1 MSSDRTFTKALG
13 IDLPRAP
20 MQRFAVLKDS
30 KTQASRSLRVRT
42 LPDRAGGPTDTGK
55 ANQVGKPRS
64 PDGNMRTTE
73 EQIKLLLEENRGLK
87 SYIENMNSECL
98 ELNAVLFDEANKML
112 LHSQVDTLKAIISK
126 LPSPVPVYNPDA
138 EMKIQNSPGKKASH
152 LRHNTT
158 SIGSVKQPEASPKI
172 FHRSCEDLSLLVA
185 TTSEEV
191 LTTVS
196 RTSLLNALLAETDG
210 LEENDQDTFQDFV
223 TWYKSGCPLQYP
235 FDEDASGVV
244 TNNGHLKTSNHRQI
258 RIIRQPDSNYI
269 SELKSDKKNAL
280 AEKNPPSPDSTLRA
294 SPSNTGM
301 MFLQRLYNDDIRPC
315 LEFRDKV
322 LQNAIHHA
330 LPELGLEINPFRN
343 ILDEHHSSD
352 SNTPVICPLLP
363 ALEPAYQL
371 LVKNSDERIEVSISA
386 EARHRIAATMN
397 LFQYLSCI
405 ARGVCST
412 PQSINSDRKLSIR
425 RNSQL
430 SGQSATMKEHMELV
444 KYFKKIQSL
453 RLAIAFARL
462 GFGLPELPVGTEVIF
477 KSCFNEAQIRAFHCI
492 VPCSCF
498 GLAWKFDILPLAVL
512 AELLYRAK
520 KIGEGYQKPITSTE
534 LDTSSLKNA
543 GVHIDTQINF
553 GAFKLIRRLE
563 QSAEFFAN
571 LRIKRSVITSTELDT
586 SSLKNA
592 GVHIDTQINFGAFKL
607 IRRLEQS
614 AEFFANLRIKR
625 SVRKHKPPPT
635 TRVVINL
642 ENAQHNQIPQNLMK
656 GNQLC
661 KMQAAN

>member
-1 MSSDRTFTKALG
+1 MPVIARANILPNADKLKSNTVHFFHLCLSGERRQGLWNCGSFAHPHRITAHMEERTST
-13 IDLPRAP
+13 
-20 MQRFAVLKDS
+20 S
-30 KTQASRSLRVRT
+30 E
-42 LPDRAGGPTDTGK
+42 
-55 ANQVGKPRS
+55 PRS

-98 ELNAVLFDEANKML
+98 ELNAVLFDEANKMVISARSKQYMAEKKAKENAQENEL

-138 EMKIQNSPGKKASH
+138 EMKIQNSPGFYKKIDKSPSAAKKASH

-462 GFGLPELPVGTEVIF
+462 GFGLPESE
-477 KSCFNEAQIRAFHCI
+477 
-492 VPCSCF
+492 
-498 GLAWKFDILPLAVL
+498 
-512 AELLYRAK
+512 
-520 KIGEGYQKPITSTE
+520 
-534 LDTSSLKNA
+534 
-543 GVHIDTQINF
+543 
-553 GAFKLIRRLE
+553 
-563 QSAEFFAN
+563 
-571 LRIKRSVITSTELDT
+571 
-586 SSLKNA
+586 
-592 GVHIDTQINFGAFKL
+592 
-607 IRRLEQS
+607 
-614 AEFFANLRIKR
+614 
-625 SVRKHKPPPT
+625 
-635 TRVVINL
+635 
-642 ENAQHNQIPQNLMK
+642 
-656 GNQLC
+656 
-661 KMQAAN
+661 